1 MNQAELEEFLRAF
14 PAASGWSNVTFGL
27 VNDLDF
33 EDFVKDLAHGV
44 ITEFRKKGV
53 D

>member
-1 MNQAELEEFLRAF
+1 MNQAELEAFLRAF
-14 PAASGWSNVTFGL
+14 PAASGWGNVLYGL
-27 VNDLDF
+27 DDLDF
-33 EDFVKDLAHGV
+33 QEFVRDLAHGI

>member
-1 MNQAELEEFLRAF
+1 MNQAELEEYLRAF
-14 PAASGWSNVTFGL
+14 PRASGWGNVTFGL
-27 VNDLDF
+27 DDLDF
-33 EDFVKDLAHGV
+33 RDFIKDLAHGV